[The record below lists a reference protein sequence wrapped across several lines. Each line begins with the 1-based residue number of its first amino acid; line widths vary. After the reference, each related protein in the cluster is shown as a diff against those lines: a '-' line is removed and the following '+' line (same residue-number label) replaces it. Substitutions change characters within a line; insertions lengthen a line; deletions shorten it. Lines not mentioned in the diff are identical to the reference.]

1 MCVWFGARICCVS
14 FNFFCGQA
22 RKDILAGKILAHKC
36 EAGKKTCPTCAAV
49 QKKVDSTFIP
59 LNFVVWKFG
68 CLIFLDKCQHVKYEE
83 VWLTIIADVFS
94 SGLGGGVWMHDVHI
108 SAEVSFLIVII
119 THRRPGCL
127 RERSQKT
134 SWWGCGR
141 EHRHDSFLEQ
151 CQTYRHDAVRAVVHK
166 TQGCTSLNKQAS
178 KQASKIWTFP
188 QTFTRTSALHD
199 QLKALVNPV
208 LRPPPKLVKRIV
220 SPSTLAVIDFCT
232 PLFHD
237 WIWRGLQLCF
247 SLEACQLQL
256 G

>member
-1 MCVWFGARICCVS
+1 MCV
-14 FNFFCGQA
+14 
-22 RKDILAGKILAHKC
+22 ILAHAYVVFLSISFADKL
-36 EAGKKTCPTCAAV
+36 GKTSWLAKFWHTSAKQARRPVLHV
-49 QKKVDSTFIP
+49 QLFKKRWIQRSSHWILLYGSLVAWFSWTNASTW
-59 LNFVVWKFG
+59 NMRKF
-68 CLIFLDKCQHVKYEE
+68 
-83 VWLTIIADVFS
+83 WLTIIADVFS

-188 QTFTRTSALHD
+188 QDIHENFGIARSTQGTSESCPAASTKAGETDCQPVNFSGYRFLHPAFSWLN
-199 QLKALVNPV
+199 LKG
-208 LRPPPKLVKRIV
+208 
-220 SPSTLAVIDFCT
+220 PSTLF
-232 PLFHD
+232 
-237 WIWRGLQLCF
+237 
-247 SLEACQLQL
+247 
-256 G
+256 

>member
-178 KQASKIWTFP
+178 KQAKSERFH
-188 QTFTRTSALHD
+188 RHSRE
-199 QLKALVNPV
+199 
-208 LRPPPKLVKRIV
+208 LRH
-220 SPSTLAVIDFCT
+220 CT
-232 PLFHD
+232 INSRH
-237 WIWRGLQLCF
+237 
-247 SLEACQLQL
+247 
-256 G
+256 